1 MRLQGYETLVFDCD
15 GVVLDSNAVKT
26 RAFHRAALPWG
37 EAAANALVAH
47 HVANGGISRY
57 EKMRHFLAEIVP
69 ELATAQDGPGL
80 DALLQAFSTAVREEL
95 SKVPVAEGLEALR
108 DATADARWLIVSG
121 GDEAEL
127 REAFAERGLD
137 RCFDGGIFGSPTR
150 KDVILSR
157 ELERGNISGP
167 AVYLG
172 DSKFDYECARAAG
185 LEFIFVSGWS
195 EVRDW
200 RPFVAQHGIES
211 IEKLSDLL
219 PH

>member
-69 ELATAQDGPGL
+69 ELATVQDGPGL

-200 RPFVAQHGIES
+200 RAFVAQHGIES